1 MDNKYMLENF
11 RREVMEKIYKRE
23 RLNKIF
29 WTTINIISLSSAIIL
44 FIIFI
49 YIAIC
54 NYLYL

>member
-29 WTTINIISLSSAIIL
+29 WITINIISLSSVIIL

-54 NYLYL
+54 NYLYI

>member
-29 WTTINIISLSSAIIL
+29 WTTINIISLSSVIIL